1 MARSDYPESRPTW
14 RERSVNPPGAPP
26 STSRGS
32 SDGGGSGPRWG
43 VILAVVFG
51 IGAGLMLLLVFG
63 LSSQL
68 QQEESGRLSA
78 EQEAAQAAQQRNE
91 AIGAA
96 NDAIARANQE
106 TVLRAT
112 AEAEQSESELVAQ
125 QETALRATAVADRL
139 AAEQVA
145 QEETR
150 LRATAEAKAQL
161 AESET
166 TRESRLRATAEA
178 ETRQSE
184 RQRSADHTE
193 AERELA
199 LELAR
204 TSPTIKAIA
213 TGELKVHFEPL
224 PWYAGDNAEQ
234 ALQDVVD
241 SLDGRNHHGARIQV
255 TDSEDAAD
263 IYVRWV
269 RDYGTHTLG
278 LAVHQTVIHVGLG
291 STNCNDE
298 WQAFDRNTV
307 VKVLWHELGHT
318 LGYGHSDDPNNIMYP
333 TTETRFEL
341 ERDISRVIAAGWIWR
356 FPLCRAGRYS
366 IGLETDSDDDGFE
379 VIVARGFVDWDDY
392 HDGDYDAY
400 GSCVNGRWHQ
410 ITRTCDVEGGAYV
423 YVENYDRD
431 DAIRVSGQ
439 IIQLDDPPW
448 PDMQW
453 DEDAFYYDEET
464 LDYYRELFAE
474 E

>member
-1 MARSDYPESRPTW
+1 MRRTPDHPNPGPSW
-14 RERSVNPPGAPP
+14 RERPVNPPGAPSP
-26 STSRGS
+26 TSQGPG
-32 SDGGGSGPRWG
+32 GGGSGPRWG

-51 IGAGLMLLLVFG
+51 LGAGLMLLLVFG

-68 QQEESGRLSA
+68 EQEESARLSA
-78 EQEAAQAAQQRNE
+78 EQQAAQAAEQRNE
-91 AIGAA
+91 AISTA

-106 TVLRAT
+106 TILRAT
-112 AEAEQSESELVAQ
+112 AEAEQSESELLAQ
-125 QETALRATAVADRL
+125 QETELRATAEAEEL
-139 AAEQVA
+139 AAEQLA
-145 QEETR
+145 LEESQ

-178 ETRQSE
+178 ETQQSE
-184 RQRSADHTE
+184 RQRAADHTE

-234 ALQDVVD
+234 ALQDIAD
-241 SLDGRNHHGARIQV
+241 SLDGRSHHGARIQV

-269 RDYGTHTLG
+269 RDYGAHTLG

-307 VKVLWHELGHT
+307 VKILWHELGHT

-333 TTETRFEL
+333 TTETRFEI
-341 ERDISRVIAAGWIWR
+341 ERDISRVIAAGWTWR

-379 VIVARGFVDWDDY
+379 VVVVREYVDWDDY
-392 HDGDYDAY
+392 HDGNYDAY
-400 GSCVNGRWHQ
+400 GSCVSGRWQQ

-423 YVENYDRD
+423 YVQNYDRD
-431 DAIRVSGQ
+431 DAIRVSGH

-453 DEDAFYYDEET
+453 DEDAFYYDDET
-464 LDYYRELFAE
+464 LDYYRELFADE
-474 E
+474 